1 MTDQLASDFWQGLEQ
16 FNRGE
21 YYACHDTLEAIWME
35 ATDPPK
41 SLYQGILQVAVGIYH
56 LSNQNWKGSV
66 ILLGEGINR
75 IRRYDSD
82 YAGVDIDDLL
92 EQSSD
97 LLMAL
102 QTAGPEQAVACAHYL
117 GLLPEDSVAE
127 MTQVVA
133 DDLAETK
140 PGAAKPEV
148 TTQLSA
154 TLDEDL
160 KARLKLPKIRYQQP
174 D

>member
-1 MTDQLASDFWQGLEQ
+1 MSEQLPSSFWQGLEQ
-16 FNRGE
+16 FNQGE

-35 ATDPPK
+35 ASDPPK

-56 LSNQNWKGSV
+56 LSNLNWKGAV

-97 LLMAL
+97 LLMGL
-102 QTAGPEQAVACAHYL
+102 QMAGPEQAVACAHYL
-117 GLLPEDSVAE
+117 GLLPEDSVAA
-127 MTQVVA
+127 MTEEVA
-133 DDLAETK
+133 EQLSDTQLEAVSPNLAE
-140 PGAAKPEV
+140 
-148 TTQLSA
+148 S
-154 TLDEDL
+154 LDEEL
-160 KARLKLPKIRYQQP
+160 KSRLKLPKIRYQKP

>member
-1 MTDQLASDFWQGLEQ
+1 MTDHLPDAFWQGLEQ
-16 FNRGE
+16 FNCGE

-35 ATDPPK
+35 AFDPPK

-102 QTAGPEQAVACAHYL
+102 QIAGPEQAAACAHYL

-127 MTQVVA
+127 MTQVIA
-133 DDLAETK
+133 DDLADAQ
-140 PGAAKPEV
+140 PDAASPN
-148 TTQLSA
+148 LA
-154 TLDEDL
+154 RPLDEDL
-160 KARLKLPKIRYQQP
+160 KSRLKVPKIRYQQP

>member
-1 MTDQLASDFWQGLEQ
+1 MTDQLPSDFWQGLEQ

-35 ATDPPK
+35 APDPPK

-66 ILLGEGINR
+66 ILLGEGISR

-127 MTQVVA
+127 MTQEA
-133 DDLAETK
+133 AEQLSGTPLEAAGLNLAE
-140 PGAAKPEV
+140 
-148 TTQLSA
+148 S
-154 TLDEDL
+154 LDEEL
-160 KARLKLPKIRYQQP
+160 KSRLKLPKIRYQKP

>member
-1 MTDQLASDFWQGLEQ
+1 MTDQLPSGFWQGLEQ

-21 YYACHDTLEAIWME
+21 YYACHDTLEAIWLE
-35 ATDPPK
+35 APDPPK

-66 ILLGEGINR
+66 ILLGEGISR

-117 GLLPEDSVAE
+117 GLLSGDSVAE
-127 MTQVVA
+127 ITQAVA
-133 DDLAETK
+133 DDLANAQ
-140 PGAAKPEV
+140 PDAAGLNLAE
-148 TTQLSA
+148 S
-154 TLDEDL
+154 LDADL
-160 KARLKLPKIRYQQP
+160 KSRLKLPKIRYQKP